1 MQVNL
6 ETAEYAGFWA
16 RFFATI
22 LDSILLIVVLIPL
35 LLMVFGSQ
43 IFSNPDAANSPLG
56 NLLQFGLP
64 LLATVLFWKYR
75 SATPGKMLM
84 GLIVVD
90 GRTGGV
96 PPTGRLV
103 LRYFAYI
110 VSALP
115 LGLGYLWVAFDKRK
129 RGFHDM
135 IAGTLV
141 VRKPAG
147 GA

>member
-6 ETAEYAGFWA
+6 ETVEYAGFWA

-22 LDSILLIVVLIPL
+22 LDSILIMAVLIPL
-35 LLMVFGSQ
+35 LLLMLGPQ
-43 IFSNPDAANSPLG
+43 ILTDPDAANTPLG
-56 NLLQFGLP
+56 NLLQYGLP
-64 LLATVLFWKYR
+64 LIATVLFWKYR

-103 LRYFAYI
+103 LRYLAYI
-110 VSALP
+110 VSTLP
-115 LGLGYLWVAFDKRK
+115 LGLGFLWVAFDKQK

-135 IAGTLV
+135 IASTLV
-141 VRKPAG
+141 VRKPVG